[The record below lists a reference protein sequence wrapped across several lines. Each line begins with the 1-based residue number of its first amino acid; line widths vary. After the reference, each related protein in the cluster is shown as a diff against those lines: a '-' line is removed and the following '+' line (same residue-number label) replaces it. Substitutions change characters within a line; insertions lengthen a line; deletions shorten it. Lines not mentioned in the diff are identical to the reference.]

1 MSPLPAAAGPS
12 MAMMKVILRL
22 ANGCVVMMP
31 HVCTRSSWY
40 LWRVHSLV
48 NKQARY
54 RRIGIA

>member
-1 MSPLPAAAGPS
+1 MCRHGAA
-12 MAMMKVILRL
+12 RL
-22 ANGCVVMMP
+22 HAQQL
-31 HVCTRSSWY
+31 WY